1 MRGLAGKRVL
11 ICGGTSGIGL
21 ASAERFV
28 AEGCSV
34 VTGGLPSDTA
44 NAAATLE
51 PLGASVLP
59 VDVTSE
65 ESVIEFVDGAV
76 NRLGGIDVLCNNA
89 GMADEQPFLETS
101 TEVFDATIAVNLRG
115 MFLVGRHCARVMAR
129 QGRGVII
136 NMCSTNGLAGEWGYA
151 AYDASKGGVAL
162 LTRSMAIDLG
172 PQGIRVNAIAPGY
185 IETPLSQSI
194 DDDEFVEAYV
204 ADKIPL
210 RRTGSVDDVAG
221 AYAFLA
227 SDDALFVHGAI
238 LVVDG
243 GQLA

>member
-21 ASAERFV
+21 AAAERFV

-34 VTGGLPSDTA
+34 VAGGLPSHTA
-44 NAAATLE
+44 DAAATLE

-65 ESVIEFVDGAV
+65 ESVIEFVDSAV
-76 NRLGGIDVLCNNA
+76 ARLGGIDVLCNNA
-89 GMADEQPFLETS
+89 GIADEQPFLETS
-101 TEVFDATIAVNLRG
+101 TEVFDDTIAVNLRG
-115 MFLVGRHCARVMAR
+115 IFLVGRHCARVMAR

-210 RRTGSVDDVAG
+210 RRTGTVDDVAA

-227 SDDALFVHGAI
+227 SDDASFVHGAI